1 MTSAVSDWEIGRRE
15 GELPE
20 GWAEATLEEIVV
32 HKLGGE
38 WGEDPEEAGKNLD
51 FVRVRMIRGTD
62 FREWERDRGAS
73 AQTRAVKRSSLA
85 KRQLRAGD
93 LVIEISGGG
102 VSQPVGRAVLI
113 DEETLRQADAPLI
126 CSNFCRQ
133 VRVHREIDP
142 AFVHLVLTCL
152 YLGGG
157 LNEYQTQTT
166 NLRNLRFKDFLSGVV
181 LPLPPRAE
189 QERIV
194 ERVGELR
201 AAERRSLEG
210 LARVPAI
217 LRRFR
222 QSVLAAAYSGRLTE
236 EWREAHQEGEPAE
249 PFVRRRERAF
259 ATRRRAFEEA
269 CLEAEAFDQ
278 RAPRRPKNLAATPW
292 EVPEPLE
299 EPEVPEG
306 WSLASLQDVIRRAQY
321 GLSVKADAKVR
332 EGVPM
337 LRMVNIRDGRMDASG
352 LKYVDRGKAELPVYR
367 VRRGDVLFNRT
378 NSAELVGKAAVF
390 DLDLE
395 AVFASYLVRIECDE
409 DLVSGRYLCAWINSP
424 WGRRWARTVRTDCSN
439 QSNINVSRL
448 QTMPVP
454 VPPLAEQHEI
464 MRRIEAH
471 LAFAGAVE
479 ERVAIAAERAEKLR
493 RTVLTRAL
501 RGELVPTEAELAR
514 GDGRDCSNGSGY
526 EPAADLLERIGAER
540 SGLEAAVGAGPDEA
554 VSERILTAVRQSCWG
569 SGEMTREELVRKVA
583 ARLGCPKFG
592 RNVRARLEA
601 HVEAALARRILARK
615 GDLLTGATPT
625 FGRYDFVFLMR
636 TVLALAEKGAEH
648 EKDGIIDAVAA
659 YLGYGQ
665 VTAAIRDRMERV
677 LEWAAGNGEVE
688 VRGERIIVL

>member
-1 MTSAVSDWEIGRRE
+1 MTSALSDWNSGRR
-15 GELPE
+15 GDLPE
-20 GWAEATLEEIVV
+20 GWAEATFEEIVV
-32 HKLGGE
+32 HKLGGD
-38 WGEDPEEAGKNLD
+38 WGADPEEAEGDPD
-51 FVRVRMIRGTD
+51 FVRVRVIRGTD
-62 FREWERDRGAS
+62 FREWERDKGAT
-73 AQTRAVKRSSLA
+73 AQPRAVRRASLE

-113 DEETLRQADAPLI
+113 DEETLRRADLPLI

-133 VRVHREIDP
+133 VRIHREIDP
-142 AFVHLVLTCL
+142 AFVHLVLTSL

-166 NLRNLRFKDFLSGVV
+166 NLRNLRFRDFLSGVV
-181 LPLPPRAE
+181 LPIPPRAE

-210 LARVPAI
+210 IARVPAI

-222 QSVLAAAYSGRLTE
+222 QSVLSAAYSGRLTE
-236 EWREAHQEGEPAE
+236 DWREARQEVSGGGEPFAC
-249 PFVRRRERAF
+249 RLERAF
-259 ATRRRAFEEA
+259 EARRQAYREA
-269 CLEAEAFDQ
+269 CLEAEAFER
-278 RAPRRPKNLAATPW
+278 RAPRRPKNLSSSPW
-292 EVPEPLE
+292 KVPEPLE

-306 WSLASLQDVIRRAQY
+306 WSLVALQDVIRRAQY
-321 GLSVKADAKVR
+321 GLSVKADAKPR

-337 LRMVNIRDGRMDASG
+337 LRMVNIRDGRMDMSD
-352 LKYVDRGKAELPVYR
+352 LKHVARDKAELPVYR
-367 VRRGDVLFNRT
+367 VRRGDILFNRT

-409 DLVSGRYLCAWINSP
+409 DLVSSRYLCAWMSSP

-464 MRRIEAH
+464 VRRIEASF
-471 LAFAGAVE
+471 AFVGAVE
-479 ERVAIAAERAEKLR
+479 ERVTLAAERAEKLR

-501 RGELVPTEAELAR
+501 CGELVPTEAELAR
-514 GDGRDCSNGSGY
+514 QDGSDGSGY
-526 EPAADLLERIGAER
+526 EPVADLLERIGAER
-540 SGLEAAVGAGPDEA
+540 SGIDAVVGPAEA
-554 VSERILTAVRQSCWG
+554 VSERILTTVRQSCWG

-615 GDLLTGATPT
+615 GDLLIGATPT

-636 TVLALAEKGAEH
+636 TVLALAEKGVEH
-648 EKDGIIDAVAA
+648 EKDEVIDAVAT

-665 VTAAIRDRMERV
+665 VTAAIRERMERV
-677 LEWAAGNGEVE
+677 LDWAAGNGEVE
-688 VRGERIIVL
+688 IRGERIIVL

>member
-20 GWAEATLEEIVV
+20 GWAEATFEEIVV

-38 WGEDPEEAGKNLD
+38 WGADPEEADRDPD
-51 FVRVRMIRGTD
+51 FVRVRVIRGTD
-62 FREWERDRGAS
+62 FREWERDKGAT
-73 AQTRAVKRSSLA
+73 AEPRAVKRSSLA
-85 KRQLRAGD
+85 RRQLRAGD

-113 DEETLRQADAPLI
+113 DEETLRRADAPLI

-194 ERVGELR
+194 QRVGELR

-222 QSVLAAAYSGRLTE
+222 QSVLADACSGRLTE
-236 EWREAHQEGEPAE
+236 EWRETQQGSSGAQE
-249 PFVRRRERAF
+249 PFGRRLERAF
-259 ATRRRAFEEA
+259 EARRQAYEEA
-269 CLEAEAFDQ
+269 CLEAEAFDR
-278 RAPRRPKNLAATPW
+278 RAPRRPKNLATTPW

-306 WSLASLQDVIRRAQY
+306 WSLVSLQDLIRRAQY
-321 GLSVKADAKVR
+321 GLSVKADAKPR

-337 LRMVNIRDGRMDASG
+337 LRMVNIRDGRMDASD
-352 LKYVDRGKAELPVYR
+352 LKYVARGKAELPVYR
-367 VRRGDVLFNRT
+367 VQRGDILFNRT

-395 AVFASYLVRIECDE
+395 VVFASYLVRIECDG
-409 DLVSGRYLCAWINSP
+409 DLVSSRYLCAWINSP

-464 MRRIEAH
+464 VRRIEAH

-479 ERVAIAAERAEKLR
+479 ERVAVAAERAEKLR

-514 GDGRDCSNGSGY
+514 GDGSDGSGY

-540 SGLEAAVGAGPDEA
+540 SGLEAVAGVAPDEA

-592 RNVRARLEA
+592 RSVRARLEA

-636 TVLALAEKGAEH
+636 TVLALAGRGVEH
-648 EKDGIIDAVAA
+648 EKDEIIEAVAA

-688 VRGERIIVL
+688 VRGGRIVVL

>member
-1 MTSAVSDWEIGRRE
+1 
-15 GELPE
+15 LPE
-20 GWAEATLEEIVV
+20 GWAEATFEEIVV

-38 WGEDPEEAGKNLD
+38 WGADPEAAEGDPDL
-51 FVRVRMIRGTD
+51 VRVRVIRGTD
-62 FREWERDRGAS
+62 FREWERDKGAT
-73 AQTRAVKRSSLA
+73 AQPRAVKRASLE

-113 DEETLRQADAPLI
+113 DEETLRRADAPLI

-133 VRVHREIDP
+133 VRIHREIDP
-142 AFVHLVLTCL
+142 AFVHLALTSL

-166 NLRNLRFKDFLSGVV
+166 NLRNLRFRDFLSGVV
-181 LPLPPRAE
+181 LPIPPRAE

-201 AAERRSLEG
+201 AAERRSIEG
-210 LARVPAI
+210 IARVPAI

-222 QSVLAAAYSGRLTE
+222 QSVLSAAYSGRLTE
-236 EWREAHQEGEPAE
+236 DWREARQDISGRGEPFAC
-249 PFVRRRERAF
+249 RLERAF
-259 ATRRRAFEEA
+259 EARRQAYREA
-269 CLEAEAFDQ
+269 CLEAEAFER
-278 RAPRRPKNLAATPW
+278 RAPRRPKNLSSSPW

-306 WSLASLQDVIRRAQY
+306 WSLVALHDVIRRAQY
-321 GLSVKADAKVR
+321 GLSVKADAKPR

-337 LRMVNIRDGRMDASG
+337 LRMVNIRDGRMDASD
-352 LKYVDRGKAELPVYR
+352 LKHVARDKAELPVYR
-367 VRRGDVLFNRT
+367 VRRGDILFNRT

-409 DLVSGRYLCAWINSP
+409 ELVSSRYLCAWMSSP

-464 MRRIEAH
+464 VRRIEASF
-471 LAFAGAVE
+471 AFVGAVE
-479 ERVAIAAERAEKLR
+479 EHVATAAERAEKLR

-514 GDGRDCSNGSGY
+514 QDGSGGSGY
-526 EPAADLLERIGAER
+526 EPVADLLERIGAER
-540 SGLEAAVGAGPDEA
+540 SGIDAVAGPAEA
-554 VSERILTAVRQSCWG
+554 ISERILTTVRQSCWG

-615 GDLLTGATPT
+615 GDLLIGATPT

-636 TVLALAEKGAEH
+636 TVLALAEKGVEH
-648 EKDGIIDAVAA
+648 EKDEVIDAVAT

-665 VTAAIRDRMERV
+665 VTVAIRERMERV
-677 LEWAAGNGEVE
+677 LDWAAGNGEVE
-688 VRGERIIVL
+688 IRGGRLVIL

>member
-20 GWAEATLEEIVV
+20 GWAEATFEEIVV

-38 WGEDPEEAGKNLD
+38 WGADPAEADRDPE
-51 FVRVRMIRGTD
+51 FVRVRVIRGTD
-62 FREWERDRGAS
+62 FRDWERDKGAT
-73 AQTRAVKRSSLA
+73 AEPRAVKRSSLA
-85 KRQLRAGD
+85 RRQLRAGD

-113 DEETLRQADAPLI
+113 DDETLRQADAPLI

-133 VRVHREIDP
+133 VRIHREVDP

-194 ERVGELR
+194 QRVGEVR

-210 LARVPAI
+210 VARVPAI

-236 EWREAHQEGEPAE
+236 DWREEQREEDAPEGGEPFA
-249 PFVRRRERAF
+249 RRLERAF
-259 ATRRRAFEEA
+259 EARRRAYEEA
-269 CLEAEAFDQ
+269 CLEAEAFGR

-299 EPEVPEG
+299 EPEMPEG
-306 WSLASLQDVIRRAQY
+306 WSLVSLQDVIRRAQY
-321 GLSVKADAKVR
+321 GLSVKADAKPR

-337 LRMVNIRDGRMDASG
+337 LRMVNIRDGRMDASD
-352 LKYVDRGKAELPVYR
+352 LKYVALGKAELPVYR
-367 VRRGDVLFNRT
+367 VRSGDILFNRT

-409 DLVSGRYLCAWINSP
+409 DLVSSRYLCSWINSP

-464 MRRIEAH
+464 VRRIEAH

-479 ERVAIAAERAEKLR
+479 ERVATAAERAEKLR
-493 RTVLTRAL
+493 RTVLARAL

-514 GDGRDCSNGSGY
+514 SDGSGY
-526 EPAADLLERIGAER
+526 EPAADLLERIEADR
-540 SGLEAAVGAGPDEA
+540 SGLEAGRPDEA
-554 VSERILTAVRQSCWG
+554 ISESILTAVRQSCWG
-569 SGEMTREELVRKVA
+569 SGEMTREDLVRKVA

-636 TVLALAEKGAEH
+636 TVLVLAEKGVEH
-648 EKDGIIDAVAA
+648 EKDEIIEAVAA

-665 VTAAIRDRMERV
+665 VTTAIRDRMARV

-688 VRGERIIVL
+688 VREERIIVL

>member
-1 MTSAVSDWEIGRRE
+1 M
-15 GELPE
+15 
-20 GWAEATLEEIVV
+20 EEIVV

-38 WGEDPEEAGKNLD
+38 WGLDPRAAEENPDL
-51 FVRVRMIRGTD
+51 VRVRVIRGTD
-62 FREWERDRGAS
+62 FREWERDKGAT
-73 AQTRAVKRSSLA
+73 AEPRAIKRASLA

-113 DEETLRQADAPLI
+113 DEETLRRAGGPLI

-133 VRVHREIDP
+133 VRIHREIDP
-142 AFVHLVLTCL
+142 AFVHLALTCL
-152 YLGGG
+152 YLDGA

-181 LPLPPRAE
+181 LPIPPRAE

-194 ERVGELR
+194 ERVNEVR
-201 AAERRSLEG
+201 TAERRSLEKV
-210 LARVPAI
+210 ARVPAI

-222 QSVLAAAYSGRLTE
+222 QSMLAAAYSGRLTE
-236 EWREAHQEGEPAE
+236 DWREAQGEAGEP
-249 PFVRRRERAF
+249 FRHKLERSFEA
-259 ATRRRAFEEA
+259 RRRAYDEA

-278 RAPRRPKNLAATPW
+278 RAPRRPKNLATTAW
-292 EVPEPLE
+292 EVPEPLG

-306 WSLASLQDVIRRAQY
+306 WSLVSLQDVIRRAQY
-321 GLSVKADAKVR
+321 GLSVKADAKPR

-337 LRMVNIRDGRMDASG
+337 LRMVNIRDGRMDASD
-352 LKYVDRGKAELPVYR
+352 LKYVARGKAELPVYR
-367 VRRGDVLFNRT
+367 VRSGDILFNRT

-409 DLVSGRYLCAWINSP
+409 SLISSRYLCAWINSP

-464 MRRIEAH
+464 VRRIEDH
-471 LAFAGAVE
+471 LAFASAAE
-479 ERVAIAAERAEKLR
+479 ERVAVAAERAEKLR
-493 RTVLTRAL
+493 RTVLARAL

-514 GDGRDCSNGSGY
+514 QDARDGIKGSGY
-526 EPAADLLERIGAER
+526 EPATDLLERIGAER
-540 SGLEAAVGAGPDEA
+540 SGIEAATIAGTGTGPAGEI
-554 VSERILTAVRQSCWG
+554 SERILTTVRQSCWG

-592 RNVRARLEA
+592 RSIRARLEA

-615 GDLLTGATPT
+615 GDLLIGATPT

-636 TVLALAEKGAEH
+636 TVLALAGKGVEH
-648 EKDGIIDAVAA
+648 EKDEIIGAVAA

-665 VTAAIRDRMERV
+665 VTPAIRERMERV

-688 VRGERIIVL
+688 VRGERMIVL

>member
-20 GWAEATLEEIVV
+20 GWAEATFEEIVV

-38 WGEDPEEAGKNLD
+38 WGADPAEADRDPD
-51 FVRVRMIRGTD
+51 FVRVRVIRGTD
-62 FREWERDRGAS
+62 FRDWERDKGSS
-73 AQTRAVKRSSLA
+73 AEPRAIKRSSLA
-85 KRQLRAGD
+85 RRQLRAGD

-113 DEETLRQADAPLI
+113 DEETLRRADAPLI

-142 AFVHLVLTCL
+142 AFVHLVLTGL

-166 NLRNLRFKDFLSGVV
+166 NLRNLRFKDVLSGVV
-181 LPLPPRAE
+181 LPIPPRAE

-194 ERVGELR
+194 ERVGEVR

-210 LARVPAI
+210 VARVPAI

-222 QSVLAAAYSGRLTE
+222 QSVLASAYSGRLTE
-236 EWREAHQEGEPAE
+236 EWREAQWQEEPAE
-249 PFVRRRERAF
+249 PFACRLERAF
-259 ATRRRAFEEA
+259 AARRQAYEEA
-269 CLEAEAFDQ
+269 CLEAEAFDR
-278 RAPRRPKNLAATPW
+278 RAPRRPKNLAVTPW

-306 WSLASLQDVIRRAQY
+306 WRLASLQDVIRRAQY
-321 GLSVKADAKVR
+321 GLSVKADARPR
-332 EGVPM
+332 EGVAM
-337 LRMVNIRDGRMDASG
+337 LRMVNIRDGRMDASD
-352 LKYVDRGKAELPVYR
+352 LKYVDRGQAELPVYR
-367 VRRGDVLFNRT
+367 VRSGDILFNRT

-390 DLDLE
+390 NLDLE

-409 DLVSGRYLCAWINSP
+409 DLVSSRYLCAWINSP

-464 MRRIEAH
+464 VRRIEAH

-479 ERVAIAAERAEKLR
+479 ERVAAAAERAEKLR

-501 RGELVPTEAELAR
+501 RGELVPTEAELAHVE
-514 GDGRDCSNGSGY
+514 GRDCGNGSGY
-526 EPAADLLERIGAER
+526 EPASDLLERIGAER
-540 SGLEAAVGAGPDEA
+540 SGIEAAGEVGTGEA
-554 VSERILTAVRQSCWG
+554 VSERILTTVRQSCWG

-636 TVLALAEKGAEH
+636 TVLALAEKGVEQ
-648 EKDGIIDAVAA
+648 EKDEIIAAVAA

-688 VRGERIIVL
+688 IREGRITVL